1 MEGKAVTYIEA
12 TEADVAA
19 AESICAG
26 VLSTTTDE
34 LSPSTRRLLG
44 AVVDFSATHGPRFT
58 RRALRDATGL
68 GDSQLKV
75 HLARLVDLEYVTAN
89 RAGPATTYELV
100 AAATSVAEPA
110 PDPSAYSPDRPV
122 GEGYRPGSTTH
133 RPVET
138 GDRPGIGRFSR
149 RSGGGPS
156 SEVSEGDGDEG
167 DLSAGIGRLAPVAE
181 NPASSRKNDQ
191 NDADRPGLAA
201 LRGTGD
207 DERPVVIGA

>member
-1 MEGKAVTYIEA
+1 
-12 TEADVAA
+12 VAA

-58 RRALRDATGL
+58 RRALRDVTGL

-75 HLARLVDLEYVTAN
+75 HLARLVDLEYVTAD
-89 RAGPATTYELV
+89 RAGPATSYELV
-100 AAATSVAEPA
+100 AAAAVTTAASPVAE
-110 PDPSAYSPDRPV
+110 PDRPV

-138 GDRPGIGRFSR
+138 PDRPGIGRFSGQ
-149 RSGGGPS
+149 SDGGPS
-156 SEVSEGDGDEG
+156 AQVNGGEAEDGER
-167 DLSAGIGRLAPVAE
+167 SATFGRLASVTETP
-181 NPASSRKNDQ
+181 PLCRDDDP

-201 LRGTGD
+201 LRGTGG
-207 DERPVVIGA
+207 DERSVVIGA